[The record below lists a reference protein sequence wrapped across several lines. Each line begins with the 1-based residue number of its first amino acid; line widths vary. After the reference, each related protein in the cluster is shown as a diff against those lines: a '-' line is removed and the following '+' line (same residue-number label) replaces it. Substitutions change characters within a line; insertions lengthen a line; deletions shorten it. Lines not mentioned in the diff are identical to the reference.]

1 MRTIP
6 LYWQIIIAILPAF
19 VAGGLSGPDTEVLGV
34 STLAVFD
41 FIGTLFLNAL
51 RMLIVPLV
59 LSSIICGIAGMGN
72 TAALGRIGGKT
83 LAFYMISSLMAILVG
98 LAAVNLMKPGYID
111 GQPAGDRLS
120 LVSAEEVQSEIA
132 RAGDQDAG
140 DIVGIFLRLVPLNII
155 EAAAQ
160 EQMLGIIV
168 FGLLFGV
175 FMTRIEARYQETLLN
190 FWQAV
195 FQTMMAMTMFV
206 MKFAPIGVFGLV
218 AETIAK
224 TGFEALR
231 IMAWFFLTVV
241 LALAFHTLVIMSLVL
256 KYVGRVNPL
265 KHYRAMAPA
274 LLTAFSTASSSGT
287 LPLTIKCAEENAGI
301 SNRTSS
307 FVLPLGATINMDGTA
322 LYECVAVIFIAQA
335 YGADLTFAD
344 QFTVVIIALLTSIG
358 VAGIPAASLVAIMV
372 IMTVL
377 QLPLELVGLLMV
389 TDRILDMMRTTVNVF
404 SDTCCAAVVARS
416 EGEETKL
423 TGPLRAT
430 G

>member
-1 MRTIP
+1 MKTIP
-6 LYWQIIIAILPAF
+6 LYWQIIIAIALAF
-19 VAGGLSGPDTEVLGV
+19 VVGGLTGPETRVFGV
-34 STLAVFD
+34 STMATFD
-41 FIGTLFLNAL
+41 FIGSMFLNAL

-59 LSSIICGIAGMGN
+59 LSSIICGVAGMGN
-72 TAALGRIGGKT
+72 TTALGRVGSKT
-83 LAFYMISSLMAILVG
+83 LAFYLISSLTAILVG
-98 LAAVNLMKPGYID
+98 LAAVNIMKPGYID
-111 GQPAGDRLS
+111 DKPAGDRLA
-120 LVSAEEVQSEIA
+120 LVSAEDVQQELE
-132 RAGDQDAG
+132 RAQGRDAG
-140 DIVGIFLRLVPLNII
+140 DLVEIFLRLVPPNIV

-168 FGLLFGV
+168 FGLLFGF
-175 FMTRIEARYQETLLN
+175 FMTRVESKHQEVLLN

-195 FQTMMAMTMFV
+195 FQTMMALTMFV
-206 MKFAPIGVFGLV
+206 MRFAPIGVFGLV

-231 IMAWFFLTVV
+231 IMGWFFLTVV
-241 LALAFHTLVIMSLVL
+241 LALAFHTFVILALVL
-256 KYVGRVNPL
+256 KYIARVNPL

-287 LPLTIKCAEENAGI
+287 LPLTMECAEKNAGI
-301 SNRTSS
+301 SNRTTS

-377 QLPLELVGLLMV
+377 NLPLELVGLLMV

-404 SDTCCAAVVARS
+404 SDTVCAVVVART

-423 TGPLRAT
+423 TGPVRRA
-430 G
+430 